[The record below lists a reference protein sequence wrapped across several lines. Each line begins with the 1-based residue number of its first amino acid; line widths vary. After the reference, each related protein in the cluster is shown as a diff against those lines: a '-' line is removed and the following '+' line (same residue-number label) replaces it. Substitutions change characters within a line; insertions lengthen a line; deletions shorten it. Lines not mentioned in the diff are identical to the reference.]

1 MHHWP
6 KQLQNETWLP
16 LTCTNQCIFVPPK
29 KLNSLHYQTLKFI
42 LTWAPSTLYSRCFSP
57 HAGMIREPSWC
68 QNQEISGLGS
78 EEPEREKLGDSPATG
93 HWHFSVCSLAEDCV
107 CDWHSNGA
115 HCLFTWVLTCVCVWV
130 CAVEGPPSRWTVC
143 NSKCSREG
151 RTRTHTQTHK
161 HTWRHT
167 SLSLRIH
174 SIHNYCNMV

>member
-29 KLNSLHYQTLKFI
+29 KLNSLRYQTLKFI
-42 LTWAPSTLYSRCFSP
+42 LTWAPSELFLSTCGNDPRAKLVSEP
-57 HAGMIREPSWC
+57 GNIWAGFWRAGE
-68 QNQEISGLGS
+68 GKAGRL
-78 EEPEREKLGDSPATG
+78 PATG
-93 HWHFSVCSLAEDCV
+93 HWHFSVCSLAENCV

-115 HCLFTWVLTCVCVWV
+115 HCLFTWVLTCMCVWV
-130 CAVEGPPSRWTVC
+130 CAVEGPPSQWTVC

-151 RTRTHTQTHK
+151 RTRTHRQTYK

-167 SLSLRIH
+167 SL
-174 SIHNYCNMV
+174 